1 MEKSRELL
9 QSINAYF
16 VEVLPKVL
24 LGIGFLLIS
33 VLIYKVVIWLI
44 KKLLNI
50 AKINQLNS
58 KINEIDFL
66 DNSNFR
72 IDISK
77 LIIGFVKLILILL
90 MLIIGSELLNLKI
103 VSEQIGVLLAY
114 LPQFLS
120 GMLIF
125 SFGLYLASQT
135 KKLIYGMLKSL
146 DSGGSKIIS
155 TLIFYLIFIF
165 VTITAVNQIG
175 IDTQIISTNISYIIG
190 AALVTITISV
200 GLGSKDVVYRLMLGY
215 YTKKNLSVGMKIQIG
230 ELIGHIE
237 SIDNITLVLKTEK
250 EKIMI
255 PIKQINNSKVK
266 IFSHPS

>member
-146 DSGGSKIIS
+146 DS
-155 TLIFYLIFIF
+155 
-165 VTITAVNQIG
+165 
-175 IDTQIISTNISYIIG
+175 
-190 AALVTITISV
+190 
-200 GLGSKDVVYRLMLGY
+200 
-215 YTKKNLSVGMKIQIG
+215 
-230 ELIGHIE
+230 
-237 SIDNITLVLKTEK
+237 
-250 EKIMI
+250 
-255 PIKQINNSKVK
+255 
-266 IFSHPS
+266 